1 VIGRSALVWDEKIL
15 FTRHIEDC
23 GVRCE
28 LVTPQMV
35 AAPFYRGR
43 FVALIVPTGFAN
55 PGFSGL
61 LPALK
66 AAAPRIRRFVE
77 GGGHLL
83 VFGAASDREDA
94 YSWLPFQLRYHHAY
108 GRVALRIDQLHPGI
122 SLIDGYDEG
131 CIECDG
137 YFSDHDGTVIASAD
151 CRPVMVAKKIEKG
164 EVVVTT
170 IHEYPSRAFVRA
182 FCTAPEE
189 TLF

>member
-1 VIGRSALVWDEKIL
+1 VISRSALIWDDKIL
-15 FTRHIEDC
+15 FTRYIEDC
-23 GVRCE
+23 GVSCE
-28 LVTPQMV
+28 LLTPQMV
-35 AAPFYRGR
+35 AAPFFRGR

-55 PGFSGL
+55 PGFSNL

-83 VFGAASDREDA
+83 VFGAASGREDA
-94 YSWLPFQLRYHHAY
+94 YNWLPLQLRYHHAY
-108 GRVALRIDQLHPGI
+108 GPVSLRIDQPHPGI
-122 SLIDGYDEG
+122 SLIEDYDTG

-137 YFSDHDGTVIASAD
+137 YFTEHEGTVIASTGG
-151 CRPVMVAKKIEKG
+151 RPVMIAKKIGKG

-170 IHEYPSRAFVRA
+170 IHEYPSRAFIRA